1 METSLIKI
9 EEENKKPILDYI
21 SQCSKQDSFSQI
33 NPEKIEKPKIS
44 IIIPIFNE
52 EINIIPTIRSIQN
65 QTLQEIE
72 ILCIN
77 DNSSDNTLKILE
89 QLKKEDTRI
98 TILTNKIQRGDLF
111 NLINGGLEAKGEYI
125 TYIYSK
131 DFISNKDALNTLYEI
146 ATKKFEEKID
156 VVHFQIC
163 GIKYNK
169 ENIDSIMKYS
179 TVNLN
184 NVNKVMKKP
193 YIEENYFQKNRDI
206 TESRFSFDKIYKKD
220 LIQKIAD
227 FIGPQIWNQKIFFA
241 YDFLFTF
248 SCIKLCDNLV
258 TIPDIFYCHEIKD
271 YSDMWRIDGDRLKYN
286 ETSNKKIGDYMQVLE
301 RIFQLTENDKEE
313 GEFRENILKELLNEK
328 YLNAI
333 GRSIF
338 YDKFI
343 VLFEKIYNWKYSDN
357 NTKKR
362 MKENIKEIIKYK
374 IEPKK
379 KFMNLLG

>member
-1 METSLIKI
+1 MEPSLIKI
-9 EEENKKPILDYI
+9 DEETKKPILEYF

-33 NPEKIEKPKIS
+33 NPEKNSQPKIS

-52 EINIIPTIRSIQN
+52 EKNIIPTIRSIQN

-77 DNSSDNTLKILE
+77 DNSNDNTLNILE
-89 QLKKEDTRI
+89 KLKKEDTRI

-125 TYIYSK
+125 TYIYPK
-131 DFISNKDALNTLYEI
+131 DFFTNKDALNSLYEI
-146 ATKKFEEKID
+146 ATKKFEVKIE
-156 VVHFQIC
+156 VVHYQIC

-169 ENIDSIMKYS
+169 DNIDSIMKYS

-184 NVNKVMKKP
+184 NVNKLIKKP
-193 YIEENYFQKNRDI
+193 YIPENYFQKKRDI
-206 TESRFSFDKIYKKD
+206 TESRFAFDKIYKKN
-220 LIQKIAD
+220 LVEKIAD
-227 FIGPQIWNQKIFFA
+227 FIGPQIWNQKIYFS

-248 SCIKLCDNLV
+248 ACMKLCENFV

-271 YSDMWRIDGDRLKYN
+271 FSDMWKIDGDRLKFN
-286 ETSNKKIGDYMQVLE
+286 EESNKKIGDCMQVLE
-301 RIFQLTENDKEE
+301 RIFQLTENEKEF
-313 GEFRENILKELLNEK
+313 GEFRENILNELLKEK

-338 YDKFI
+338 YDKLV
-343 VLFEKIYNWKYSDN
+343 VLFEKIYNWKFVDSD
-357 NTKKR
+357 TKKR
-362 MKENIKEIIKYK
+362 IKEDIKNIIKYR

-379 KFMNLLG
+379 KFMNLI

>member
-1 METSLIKI
+1 MEPSLIKI
-9 EEENKKPILDYI
+9 DEETKKPILEYF

-33 NPEKIEKPKIS
+33 NPEKNSQPKIS

-52 EINIIPTIRSIQN
+52 EKNIIPTIRSIQN

-77 DNSSDNTLKILE
+77 DNSNDSTLNILE
-89 QLKKEDTRI
+89 KLKKEDNRI

-111 NLINGGLEAKGEYI
+111 NLINGGLETKGEYI

-131 DFISNKDALNTLYEI
+131 DFFTNKDALNSLYEI
-146 ATKKFEEKID
+146 ATKKFEEKIE
-156 VVHFQIC
+156 VVHYQIC

-169 ENIDSIMKYS
+169 DNIDSVMKYS

-184 NVNKVMKKP
+184 NVNKLIKKP
-193 YIEENYFQKNRDI
+193 YISENYFQKKRDI
-206 TESRFSFDKIYKKD
+206 TESRFAFDKIYKKN
-220 LIQKIAD
+220 LVEKIAD
-227 FIGPQIWNQKIFFA
+227 FIGPQIWNQKIYFS

-248 SCIKLCDNLV
+248 ACMKLCENFV

-271 YSDMWRIDGDRLKYN
+271 FSDMWKIDGDRLKFN
-286 ETSNKKIGDYMQVLE
+286 EESNKKIGDCMQVLE
-301 RIFQLTENDKEE
+301 RIFQLTENEKEL
-313 GEFRENILKELLNEK
+313 GEFRENILKELLKEK

-338 YDKFI
+338 YDKLV
-343 VLFEKIYNWKYSDN
+343 VLFEKIYNWKFADSD
-357 NTKKR
+357 TKK
-362 MKENIKEIIKYK
+362 KIKGDIKNIIKYR

-379 KFMNLLG
+379 KFVNLLG

>member
-52 EINIIPTIRSIQN
+52 EKNIIPTIRSIQN

-89 QLKKEDTRI
+89 QLKKEDNRI

-184 NVNKVMKKP
+184 NVNKVIKKP